1 MHQASEDMQRCT
13 LGLYDDDTGPF
24 PLSNVQ
30 VRLVLSFAAQSAVQH
45 LQARLMVT
53 CHAYVHGPHR
63 VGLLTLLSHAWVP
76 THFRCWSRAI
86 RIL

>member
-30 VRLVLSFAAQSAVQH
+30 VRLVLKFAAQSAVQH
-45 LQARLMVT
+45 LQARPMHT
-53 CHAYVHGPHR
+53 CHAYVHGPHAML
-63 VGLLTLLSHAWVP
+63 GCPHASTAGAGSFVP
-76 THFRCWSRAI
+76 
-86 RIL
+86 